1 MAASMEEDAT
11 PAAPAAPKRSF
22 PISISLG
29 SCIGGVPIKLHLSF
43 FLLLLIEFITS
54 IRLARDFPLYML
66 FVVVLYGPVL
76 LLTVLIHE
84 LGHIFATKRLGGE
97 VGGIVLW
104 VSKSFISYIF
114 MCHFAEIIIYL
125 AHTFTTIC
133 FPKPYHT
140 TAPWWIR
147 SMRTNWNPLRR
158 TKGSTRWSINTHSA
172 NVLLVD
178 DLSPRQV

>member
-1 MAASMEEDAT
+1 MAAIMEEDAT
-11 PAAPAAPKRSF
+11 PAAPKRSF
-22 PISISLG
+22 PTSISLG

-84 LGHIFATKRLGGE
+84 LGHIFATKRLGGD
-97 VGGIVLW
+97 VAGIVLW
-104 VSKSFISYIF
+104 VSKSFMSF
-114 MCHFAEIIIYL
+114 CRNHNIYL
-125 AHTFTTIC
+125 AHTFTTIY
-133 FPKPYHT
+133 FPKQYHT